1 MSVTHGQAARVA
13 KQLALIGTAGELAT
27 AAGITGWPAGSA
39 ADAVLDAYQLWQSEQ
54 GSGQTE
60 DRQILESVRSFI
72 ERHGESRFAPRH
84 ATSAHPIRERA
95 GYTEE
100 DPATGQ
106 VTYLFLASGL
116 REALSGQDLKRGL
129 IALAGPAGWSRAA
142 ATSIGCSARSRV
154 RIPMSMRCRCRM
166 TCSMMQKRAKHDSA
180 GDNGGGLSGG
190 WQEGSGALRRAMSTW
205 AAIPL
210 TCSPR
215 MGRQKR
221 ICWTGCFWTAGR
233 LQR

>member
-1 MSVTHGQAARVA
+1 VCFEQRLKLDLALRVGTAERLIERDEQRRAGLTAQSKAVLHLMACMSVTHGQAARVA

-60 DRQILESVRSFI
+60 DQQILESVRSFI

-106 VTYLFLASGL
+106 VTYLFLASGP

-129 IALAGPAGWSRAA
+129 IALARAGWL
-142 ATSIGCSARSRV
+142 V
-154 RIPMSMRCRCRM
+154 
-166 TCSMMQKRAKHDSA
+166 K
-180 GDNGGGLSGG
+180 
-190 WQEGSGALRRAMSTW
+190 GSGD
-205 AAIPL
+205 
-210 TCSPR
+210 
-215 MGRQKR
+215 KH
-221 ICWTGCFWTAGR
+221 R
-233 LQR
+233 LQRKIQGKNTNVYAVSLPDDELDDADARQA